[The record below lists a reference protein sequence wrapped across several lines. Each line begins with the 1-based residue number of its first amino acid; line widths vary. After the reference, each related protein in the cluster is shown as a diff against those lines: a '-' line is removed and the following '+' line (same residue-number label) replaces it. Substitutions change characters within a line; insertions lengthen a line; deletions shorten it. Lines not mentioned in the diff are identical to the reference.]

1 MNFFKKI
8 LEIIMNVQPL
18 FKKVEEYDMGKKKKK
33 KNKNDNLS
41 AANDQLGENAGEGRA
56 MNSSR

>member
-18 FKKVEEYDMGKKKKK
+18 FKKVEEYDMGKKKKN
-33 KNKNDNLS
+33 KNKKDNLS